1 LNLVP
6 HGRQA
11 SKLQL
16 AALLVVAVC
25 ALSCNRQPKP
35 VSSLGRE
42 ADHQQLTRK
51 LERSIETAGRSQVW
65 IRPYMGRFAVSPM
78 PPPEARAGS
87 EVYSAVV
94 GALERQARENHLDV
108 SVDETR
114 SRKGLRVADIRLSH
128 NRKPVSRWTIREV
141 PRLLHAAIII
151 DDLGANLEN
160 PHQLLALPYAL
171 TFSILPHLSDSAETA
186 REARHAG
193 REVMLHLPMEPVP
206 SPHAPPGT
214 ADIRV
219 GMNRLE
225 IEHVIDSDL
234 ASVPQAAGVNNHM
247 GSRAT
252 ADPRLM
258 AAVMRSLA
266 GRHLF
271 FIDSRTTASSVAFD
285 AARRQGLPA
294 FYRSVFLDDTQSV
307 PYTLGQLREFR
318 RVLEEQG
325 AALAIGHPYP
335 TTIAA
340 LAKFLPEVVRDDVEL
355 EPASQL
361 LQLPEVAHLKPRQR
375 KP

>member
-1 LNLVP
+1 M
-6 HGRQA
+6 
-11 SKLQL
+11 
-16 AALLVVAVC
+16 
-25 ALSCNRQPKP
+25 
-35 VSSLGRE
+35 
-42 ADHQQLTRK
+42 DHQQLARK
-51 LERSIETAGRSQVW
+51 LELSIETAGRSQVW
-65 IRPYMGRFAVSPM
+65 IKPSAGRFGVRPAPS
-78 PPPEARAGS
+78 PEARAGS

-114 SRKGLRVADIRLSH
+114 GRRGLRVADIRLSH
-128 NRKPVSRWTIREV
+128 NRKPVARWTIREV

-151 DDLGANLEN
+151 DDLGANLEK

-171 TFSILPHLSDSAETA
+171 TFSILPHLSSSAETA

-193 REVMLHLPMEPVP
+193 REVMLHLPMEPIP
-206 SPHAPPGT
+206 SPHAPPGP

-225 IEHVIDSDL
+225 VERVIDSDL

-271 FIDSRTTASSVAFD
+271 FIDSRTIASSVAFD

-294 FYRSVFLDDTQSV
+294 FYRSVFLDDTPTV
-307 PYTLGQLREFR
+307 PYTIGQLREFR

-340 LAKFLPEVVRDDVEL
+340 LARFLPALVGDDVEL

-361 LQLPEVAHLKPRQR
+361 LLLPEVAHLKPPPRR
-375 KP
+375 

>member
-1 LNLVP
+1 MVL
-6 HGRQA
+6 GA
-11 SKLQL
+11 
-16 AALLVVAVC
+16 C
-25 ALSCNRQPKP
+25 ALSCKRQSKP
-35 VSSLGRE
+35 VSSLERE
-42 ADHQQLTRK
+42 PDRQQLTLR

-65 IRPYMGRFAVSPM
+65 IKPSTGRFAVRPT

-94 GALERQARENHLDV
+94 GALERQAREDHLDV

-114 SRKGLRVADIRLSH
+114 TRKGLRVADIRLSH
-128 NRKPVSRWTIREV
+128 HRKPVARWTIREV

-151 DDLGANLEN
+151 DDLGANLEK

-171 TFSILPHLSDSAETA
+171 TFSILPHLGFSAETA

-193 REVMLHLPMEPVP
+193 REVMLHLPMEPIP
-206 SPHAPPGT
+206 SPHAPPGPT
-214 ADIRV
+214 DIRV

-225 IEHVIDSDL
+225 VEHVIDSDL

-271 FIDSRTTASSVAFD
+271 FIDSRTTAASVAFD

-307 PYTLGQLREFR
+307 PYTIGQLREFR

-340 LAKFLPEVVRDDVEL
+340 LARFLPALVGDDVVL

-361 LQLPEVAHLKPRQR
+361 LQLPEVAHLKPPARH
-375 KP
+375 

>member
-1 LNLVP
+1 
-6 HGRQA
+6 
-11 SKLQL
+11 
-16 AALLVVAVC
+16 
-25 ALSCNRQPKP
+25 
-35 VSSLGRE
+35 
-42 ADHQQLTRK
+42 
-51 LERSIETAGRSQVW
+51 
-65 IRPYMGRFAVSPM
+65 M
-78 PPPEARAGS
+78 PPEARAGS

-94 GALERQARENHLDV
+94 GALERQARESHLDV
-108 SVDETR
+108 SVNETR
-114 SRKGLRVADIRLSH
+114 SRRGLRVAEIRLS
-128 NRKPVSRWTIREV
+128 RSGKPFSRWRIREV

-151 DDLGANLEN
+151 DDLGEKIEKA
-160 PHQLLALPYAL
+160 HQLLALPYAL
-171 TFSILPHLSDSAETA
+171 TFSVLPHLPASAETA

-193 REVMLHLPMEPVP
+193 REVMLHLPMEPLP
-206 SPHAPPGT
+206 SSHVPPGPT
-214 ADIRV
+214 DIRV

-234 ASVPQAAGVNNHM
+234 VSVPQAAGVNNHM

-294 FYRSVFLDDTQSV
+294 FYRSVFLDDTQNV
-307 PYTLGQLREFR
+307 NYTIGQLRRFR

-340 LAKFLPEVVRDDVEL
+340 LAKFLPALVSDDVEL

-361 LQLPEVAHLKPRQR
+361 LQLPEVARLKPPLPRR
-375 KP
+375 PP

>member
-1 LNLVP
+1 
-6 HGRQA
+6 
-11 SKLQL
+11 
-16 AALLVVAVC
+16 
-25 ALSCNRQPKP
+25 
-35 VSSLGRE
+35 
-42 ADHQQLTRK
+42 
-51 LERSIETAGRSQVW
+51 
-65 IRPYMGRFAVSPM
+65 MGHFAVRPA

-94 GALERQARENHLDV
+94 GALERQAREDHLDV

-114 SRKGLRVADIRLSH
+114 GRKGLRVADIRLSH
-128 NRKPVSRWTIREV
+128 NRKPVARWTIREV

-151 DDLGANLEN
+151 DDLGANLET

-171 TFSILPHLSDSAETA
+171 TFSILPHLSSSAETA

-193 REVMLHLPMEPVP
+193 REVMLHLPMEPIP
-206 SPHAPPGT
+206 SPHAPPGL

-219 GMNRLE
+219 GMNRLQ

-307 PYTLGQLREFR
+307 PYTIGQLREFR

-340 LAKFLPEVVRDDVEL
+340 LAKFLPALVRDDVEL
-355 EPASQL
+355 ESASQL
-361 LQLPEVAHLKPRQR
+361 LPLPEVAHLKPPPRR
-375 KP
+375 

>member
-1 LNLVP
+1 LDFTP
-6 HGRQA
+6 HARQS
-11 SKLQL
+11 SKLKL
-16 AALLVVAVC
+16 AALLVC
-25 ALSCNRQPKP
+25 AIGVPACKHPRQPAPAARHEENRQ
-35 VSSLGRE
+35 G
-42 ADHQQLTRK
+42 LTRK
-51 LERSIETAGRSQVW
+51 IERAVETAGRSQVW
-65 IRPYMGRFAVSPM
+65 ILPFAGRSSPRPEAPA
-78 PPPEARAGS
+78 EARAGT

-94 GALERQARENHLDV
+94 GALRQQAQENHLDI
-108 SVDETR
+108 SVNETR
-114 SRKGLRVADIRLSH
+114 SKRGLRVAEIRLSH
-128 NRKPVSRWTIREV
+128 GGKPVARWRIREV

-151 DDLGANLEN
+151 DDLGEKLEKAQ
-160 PHQLLALPYAL
+160 QLLALPYAL
-171 TFSILPHLSDSAETA
+171 TFSILPHLPASAESA
-186 REARHAG
+186 REARRAG
-193 REVMLHLPMEPVP
+193 REVMLHLPMEPLP
-206 SPHAPPGT
+206 SSHAPPGPT
-214 ADIRV
+214 DIRV

-225 IEHVIDSDL
+225 IEHVIESDL

-258 AAVMRSLA
+258 AAVMKSLA

-307 PYTLGQLREFR
+307 AYTMGLLRQFR

-340 LAKFLPEVVRDDVEL
+340 LAKFLPALVGDDVEL
-355 EPASQL
+355 VPASQL
-361 LQLPEVAHLKPRQR
+361 LQLPEVARLRPPPRR
-375 KP
+375 